1 THVTTLTE
9 RPTHPHQHVAQ
20 PRHVC
25 GDRTVESLAN
35 LLQQPLDVCLDKT
48 QRRTEGH
55 LATMTILAAFGAPSR
70 ATGLLLRRRLT
81 RGLAGL
87 LNLFGHYW
95 VRGAALDAEQG

>member
-1 THVTTLTE
+1 M
-9 RPTHPHQHVAQ
+9 PTHLSDHVQ
-20 PRHVC
+20 RIVRPQ
-25 GDRTVESLAN
+25 RTSKDKIADLESRAN
-35 LLQQPLDVCLDKT
+35 LLQQPLDGGWEKT

-55 LATMTILAAFGAPSR
+55 LATMTILAACGAPAR

-87 LNLFGHYW
+87 LNLFGHSG